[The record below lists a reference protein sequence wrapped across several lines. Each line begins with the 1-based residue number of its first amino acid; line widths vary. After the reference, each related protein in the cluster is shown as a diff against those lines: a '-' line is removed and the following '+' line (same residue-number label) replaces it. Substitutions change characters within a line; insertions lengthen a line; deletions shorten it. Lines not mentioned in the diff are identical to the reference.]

1 VDNLKYTV
9 RTDLV
14 LSKNLFR
21 VTNNNI
27 ENTDLQLI
35 IDKILRLVHK
45 KLKKRFPNMS
55 FHTGKSSVRN
65 SAQVDNHR
73 ELSTH

>member
-9 RTDLV
+9 RTDLA

-27 ENTDLQLI
+27 EKTILQLP
-35 IDKILRLVHK
+35 IDKILRFLHK
-45 KLKKRFPNMS
+45 KLKRRFPNMS

-65 SAQVDNHR
+65 
-73 ELSTH
+73 